1 MKKTAALLL
10 CFTLILV
17 AFTGCNKKDSD
28 KIDPSIT
35 KHAAYN
41 LYYDTIKRFVP
52 ELMNTPQQCDVD
64 VTCHEDVTFL
74 TEHFVRDS
82 SVKVKSQIVD
92 DKVQYCLLSDYP
104 AANNREFYCI
114 DNDKLYTI
122 TCGLDKKGDLVEWD
136 NSHISSFIFPYLI
149 TPLFGE
155 EAILSF
161 NALEKDHYMELSFTV
176 NGAEMEYGYSRKAM
190 VEINPGI
197 DEDLD
202 IVEIVLTVD
211 EYGTQKNMST
221 KLSMTRLK
229 NEGDVLA
236 KKTIDMDY
244 VFNAFDNIS
253 FDLGEIIAQYSDDTL
268 N

>member
-1 MKKTAALLL
+1 M
-10 CFTLILV
+10 
-17 AFTGCNKKDSD
+17 
-28 KIDPSIT
+28 
-35 KHAAYN
+35 
-41 LYYDTIKRFVP
+41 
-52 ELMNTPQQCDVD
+52 
-64 VTCHEDVTFL
+64 
-74 TEHFVRDS
+74 
-82 SVKVKSQIVD
+82 
-92 DKVQYCLLSDYP
+92 
-104 AANNREFYCI
+104 
-114 DNDKLYTI
+114 
-122 TCGLDKKGDLVEWD
+122 
-136 NSHISSFIFPYLI
+136 I

-211 EYGTQKNMST
+211 EYGTPKNMST

-236 KKTIDMDY
+236 KKTIWIMCLTHLTTS
-244 VFNAFDNIS
+244 ALILEKLS
-253 FDLGEIIAQYSDDTL
+253 L
-268 N
+268 NTQMIH

>member
-1 MKKTAALLL
+1 METSVPTLPFSANVMSEASHMRLLNV
-10 CFTLILV
+10 T
-17 AFTGCNKKDSD
+17 
-28 KIDPSIT
+28 
-35 KHAAYN
+35 YE
-41 LYYDTIKRFVP
+41 KR
-52 ELMNTPQQCDVD
+52 L
-64 VTCHEDVTFL
+64 
-74 TEHFVRDS
+74 
-82 SVKVKSQIVD
+82 
-92 DKVQYCLLSDYP
+92 
-104 AANNREFYCI
+104 
-114 DNDKLYTI
+114 
-122 TCGLDKKGDLVEWD
+122 
-136 NSHISSFIFPYLI
+136 

-211 EYGTQKNMST
+211 EYGTPKNMST

-253 FDLGEIIAQYSDDTL
+253 LQAALRWHHKDIPLYQANRLYIWYKYPYR
-268 N
+268 